1 MKKYNRIMLGA
12 GSSHA
17 QECFDGGFIGTDF
30 GIYQDLS
37 SHLPEN
43 WREFNKAFIPVYLE
57 NNPEKSK
64 VTAGLACGAIWTVS
78 KGLNIGD
85 VILSPDGNGNYRV
98 GEIISEY
105 YYSHEGI
112 LPHRRNVKWLD
123 LYIPR
128 NEMSQSLQNSTGS
141 IGTVCDISS
150 YENEIKNFISQ
161 GAISPIVTND
171 EDGFIDPLA
180 FAMEKHLEEFL
191 VVNWGQ
197 TEFAKHFKIFEED
210 GELIGK
216 QYQTGAGI
224 IDILAISNDK
234 KRLLVIEL
242 KRGRAS
248 DRVVGQVLRYMGY
261 IKEQI
266 ATPNQTVEG
275 AIIALE
281 DDQSLRWAI
290 SNVPSVSF
298 YRYQI
303 SFKLAKA

>member
-1 MKKYNRIMLGA
+1 MLGA
-12 GSSHA
+12 KSIHA

-37 SHLPEN
+37 SHLAEN

-57 NNPEKSK
+57 NNPKKSK

-85 VILSPDGNGNYRV
+85 VVLSPDGNGNYRV

-105 YYSHEGI
+105 YYSHDGI

-123 LYIPR
+123 ISIAR
-128 NEMSQSLQNSTGS
+128 SEMSQALQNSTGS

-150 YENEIKNFISQ
+150 YENEVRNFISK
-161 GAISPIVTND
+161 GVSTPVVIND

-191 VVNWGQ
+191 VANWGQ

-266 ATPNQTVEG
+266 ATQNQIVEG